1 MSEAIGAQFV
11 KAMTDKDHDALRAV
25 LAPDVDFRA
34 LTPRMFWEAATA
46 DALIDDVFGEWFG
59 PDDNVDAI
67 ESMEHDTVVDRER
80 IGYRIRVTRDN
91 APHVVDQQAYF
102 HVTDG
107 QIDWLRIMCAGYQRV
122 SA

>member
-11 KAMTDKDHDALRAV
+11 KALTAKDHDAMHAV

-34 LTPRMFWEAATA
+34 LTPNKFWEAATSG
-46 DALIDDVFGEWFG
+46 ALIDEVFEVWFG
-59 PDDNVDAI
+59 PEDHVEAI
-67 ESMEHDTVVDRER
+67 ESMEHETVVDRER
-80 IGYRIRVTRDN
+80 VGYRIRVMRDN
-91 APHVVDQQAYF
+91 TPHLVDQQAYF

-107 QIDWLRIMCAGYQRV
+107 QIDWLRIMCAGYQSV